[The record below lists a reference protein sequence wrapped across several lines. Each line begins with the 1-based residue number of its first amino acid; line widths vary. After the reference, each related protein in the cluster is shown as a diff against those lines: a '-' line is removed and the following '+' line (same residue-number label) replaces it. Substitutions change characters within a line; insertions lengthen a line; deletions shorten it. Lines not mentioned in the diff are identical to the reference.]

1 MAKIASDAAY
11 HVAQIMTDP
20 TTGLAPMVAEFA
32 TEAGIAEPVLTA
44 SHVVARNVSPEIE
57 EKSTGAVYPMFQVYC
72 EKVHNALREK
82 FRTFSGTARMT
93 VEIRASQDRLETLE
107 QRLGVYVDGVT
118 GVLDASRG
126 DWGLGM
132 FYTGGY
138 DIAIAPVRHGGRN
151 FLQISKV
158 SFDVQVSRD

>member
-11 HVAQIMTDP
+11 HVTQMMSAND
-20 TTGLAPMVAEFA
+20 TGLAPKIAEFA
-32 TEAGIAEPVLTA
+32 LEADLTEPPFQSA
-44 SHVVARNVSPEIE
+44 HVVARNVSPEIT
-57 EKSTGAVYPMFQVYC
+57 EKSTGAAYPMFHVYC
-72 EKVHNALREK
+72 EKVNNALREK

-93 VEIRASQDRLETLE
+93 VEVRASQDRLELLE
-107 QRLGVYVDGVT
+107 QRLGVYVDAAT
-118 GVLDASRG
+118 AVLDANRG

-151 FLQISKV
+151 FLQIAKV

>member
-11 HVAQIMTDP
+11 HVTQMMTADG
-20 TTGLAPMVAEFA
+20 GLATKVAEFSIDA
-32 TEAGIAEPVLTA
+32 DLREHPITAG
-44 SHVVARNVSPEIE
+44 HVVARNVSSEIA
-57 EKSTGAVYPMFQVYC
+57 EKSTGALYPTFHVYC
-72 EKVHNALREK
+72 DKVNNALREK
-82 FRTFSGTARMT
+82 FRTFSGIARMT
-93 VEIRASQDRLETLE
+93 VEVRASQDRLEMLE
-107 QRLGVYVDGVT
+107 QRLGVYVDAVT
-118 GVLDASRG
+118 AVLDAQRG

-151 FLQISKV
+151 FLQVAKV

>member
-1 MAKIASDAAY
+1 MAKIASDVAY
-11 HVAQIMTDP
+11 HVTQILTADDGITP
-20 TTGLAPMVAEFA
+20 FIAEFA
-32 TEAGIAEPVLTA
+32 LEADVHEHPITA
-44 SHVVARNVSPEIE
+44 AHVVARNVSAEIA
-57 EKSTGAVYPMFQVYC
+57 EKSTGAVYPTFHVYC
-72 EKVHNALREK
+72 DKVNNLLREK

-93 VEIRASQDRLETLE
+93 VEVRASQDRLEILE
-107 QRLGVYVDGVT
+107 QRLGVYVDAVT
-118 GVLDASRG
+118 AVLDGNRG

-151 FLQISKV
+151 FLQIAKV